1 MAIEAITPPFPA
13 NAVLPGAQFI
23 DTYRVALTGPPV
35 TARAAAERMM
45 GRSPKWVG
53 RLMALR
59 NRLVAPFG
67 LRTPEWNAPKNSDMI
82 GIFPVLSD
90 TPAQVL
96 LGFDDRHLDFRVV
109 VSVSSGDVASHASIT
124 TVVRKHNLLG
134 HIYLAS
140 IMPFHRLIVKS
151 MLRQIGTPTR

>member
-1 MAIEAITPPFPA
+1 MAVEAVTPPFPA

-23 DTYRVALTGPPV
+23 DTYRVALTGPPI
-35 TARAAAERMM
+35 TARAAATRMM
-45 GRSPKWVG
+45 GRSPKWVA
-53 RLMALR
+53 RLMSLR

-67 LRTPEWNAPKNSDMI
+67 LRTPDWDAPKMADMI

-90 TPAQVL
+90 SPGQML

-109 VSVSSGDVASHASIT
+109 VSVSAVEDGPHASIT

-134 HIYLAS
+134 HVYLAS
-140 IMPFHRLIVKS
+140 IMPFHKLIVKS
-151 MLRQIGTPTR
+151 MLRQIETLTR